1 MPILNPTAP
10 NSLRIDFDLVEK
22 AALAV
27 LFSFFAARML
37 GSFVGT
43 GSYISLIFLV
53 NEAVI
58 LGFVL
63 FRRKAKTIS
72 LRPFDWAIAS
82 GGTLL
87 PLLAVPA
94 SGTPILPIE
103 LCAAM
108 MMTGFLVHL
117 LAKLSLRRSFGIVA
131 ANRGVKQSGLY
142 RIVRHPMYLGYF
154 ITQLGVLLAG
164 PNLINVTVMTLAW
177 AFQIMRIASEE
188 RILKDDPSYRELM
201 LRTPYRILPGIY

>member
-1 MPILNPTAP
+1 MSILNPTAP
-10 NSLRIDFDLVEK
+10 NNLRIDFDLVEK
-22 AALAV
+22 AVLAV
-27 LFSFFAARML
+27 LFSFFAARMV
-37 GSFVGT
+37 GSFMAT
-43 GSYISLIFLV
+43 GAYISLIFLV

-63 FRRKAKTIS
+63 FRHKAKAIS

-87 PLLAVPA
+87 PLLAVA
-94 SGTPILPIE
+94 SSGTPILPLE
-103 LCAAM
+103 FCAAII
-108 MMTGFLVHL
+108 MTGFAVHL
-117 LAKLSLRRSFGIVA
+117 LAKLSLRRSFGVVA

-154 ITQLGVLLAG
+154 ISQVGLLLAG
-164 PNLINVTVMTLAW
+164 PNLINVTVITLAW

-188 RILKDDPSYRELM
+188 RILKEDPSYRELM
-201 LRTPYRILPGIY
+201 LRTPYRILPGVY

>member
-1 MPILNPTAP
+1 MSILNPTAP
-10 NSLRIDFDLVEK
+10 NSLRIDFDLLEK

-37 GSFVGT
+37 GSFLNT
-43 GSYISLIFLV
+43 GAYISLIFLV

-58 LGFVL
+58 LGFIL

-108 MMTGFLVHL
+108 MMTGFVVHL

-142 RIVRHPMYLGYF
+142 RIVRHPMYLGYC

-164 PNLINVTVMTLAW
+164 PNLINVTVITLAW

-188 RILKDDPSYRELM
+188 RILKDDPSYRDLM
-201 LRTPYRILPGIY
+201 RTTPYRILPGVY

>member
-1 MPILNPTAP
+1 MSILNPSAP

-37 GSFVGT
+37 GSFLNT
-43 GSYISLIFLV
+43 GAYTSLIFLI

-63 FRRKAKTIS
+63 FRHKAKTIS

-103 LCAAM
+103 LCAAIM
-108 MMTGFLVHL
+108 MMGFGVHL

-142 RIVRHPMYLGYF
+142 RIVRHPMYLGYC

-164 PNLINVTVMTLAW
+164 PNLINVTVITLAW

-188 RILKDDPSYRELM
+188 RILKEDPSYRELM
-201 LRTPYRILPGIY
+201 RTTPYRILPGVY